1 MSFDPFDGEGSEHKK
16 NFKKIFKKISEIF
29 INLISRSSADY
40 RGIMQNSF
48 RTKTEI
54 SLGFK
59 IEIFFHDF
67 SCMIFRDDF
76 SCTILNLISDVQ
88 YTSLKY
94 DYKPHRIDYE
104 KQGILGIG
112 CTQLSIEDLWYP

>member
-1 MSFDPFDGEGSEHKK
+1 
-16 NFKKIFKKISEIF
+16 
-29 INLISRSSADY
+29 
-40 RGIMQNSF
+40 MQNPF

-59 IEIFFHDF
+59 IEIFIFRAIF
-67 SCMIFRDDF
+67 MIFRDNF

>member
-1 MSFDPFDGEGSEHKK
+1 MSFDPFDGEGSNIK
-16 NFKKIFKKISEIF
+16 NFQKKIQKFPKTF
-29 INLISRSSADY
+29 INLNSRSSADN
-40 RGIMQNSF
+40 RGFMQNPF
-48 RTKTEI
+48 RTKTQI

-59 IEIFFHDF
+59 TEIFHDFSFNFHDF
-67 SCMIFRDDF
+67 SCTF
-76 SCTILNLISDVQ
+76 LNLISDVQ

>member
-1 MSFDPFDGEGSEHKK
+1 
-16 NFKKIFKKISEIF
+16 
-29 INLISRSSADY
+29 
-40 RGIMQNSF
+40 
-48 RTKTEI
+48 
-54 SLGFK
+54 
-59 IEIFFHDF
+59 
-67 SCMIFRDDF
+67 MIFHAQF
-76 SCTILNLISDVQ
+76 PSTILNLKSDVQ